1 MFMMAQ
7 ISILSIASEFSFMG
21 DGMWQL
27 FLQSLQNITFAHRDG
42 RQVRV
47 PSLRVCATKQ
57 ISGLAALQLSWT
69 HVVI

>member
-1 MFMMAQ
+1 
-7 ISILSIASEFSFMG
+7 MG

-47 PSLRVCATKQ
+47 RVRVRVSACPPSVLP
-57 ISGLAALQLSWT
+57 
-69 HVVI
+69 